1 MKIKA
6 PQSHD
11 RLDPGTI
18 PELRMDVEI
27 FIASSE
33 ALYDASIS

>member
-11 RLDPGTI
+11 YLDPGTI
-18 PELRMDVEI
+18 PGLRMDLEI
-27 FIASSE
+27 FITSSE